1 VIDASV
7 VELAPTLGTSAACR
21 ALSASRVGVY
31 RRRTQR
37 PASPSRV
44 RTPSARALTQVE
56 RITVLDALHS
66 DRFIDDLP
74 AQVYTTLVDEG
85 TYQASQSTMY
95 RLAGGQR

>member
-1 VIDASV
+1 MIDASV

-21 ALSASRVGVY
+21 ALSASLAGVY

-44 RTPSARALTQVE
+44 RTPSPRALSQVE

-66 DRFIDDLP
+66 DRFIDDSP
-74 AQVYTTLVDEG
+74 AQVL
-85 TYQASQSTMY
+85 S
-95 RLAGGQR
+95 LIHI